1 MPAAMM
7 SGVMAQNDHRLF
19 STPVSVA
26 DGLKRSDGKTWS
38 VLLISAAVAIGLV
51 ILVNVFVE
59 KPAPIKWPTGPKPAV
74 EQSNE
79 PRTFDVAPPDAVPAK
94 PRQ

>member
-1 MPAAMM
+1 
-7 SGVMAQNDHRLF
+7 MAQDDHRMF
-19 STPVSVA
+19 TTPVSVA

-38 VLLISAAVAIGLV
+38 VLLIAAAIGIAIAFAV
-51 ILVNVFVE
+51 EVFVE
-59 KPAPIKWPTGPKPAV
+59 KPAPIKWPTGPKPTA
-74 EQSNE
+74 EQSKD